1 MSVFDV
7 TKMGD
12 GESEIITAALALAAQ
27 EFDRRAMLPTISEG
41 FERARVMACAQWLRD
56 MAQDIATDQEAEWN
70 RLAAINEQAM
80 AAFVADIRKRR
91 NRPSRFAS

>member
-12 GESEIITAALALAAQ
+12 GESEIITSALELAAQ

-41 FERARVMACAQWLRD
+41 FERARVLACAQWLRD
-56 MAQDIATDQEAEWN
+56 MAQDITTDQEAEWK
-70 RLAAINEQAM
+70 RLAALNEQYN
-80 AAFVADIRKRR
+80 AAFIADIRKRR
-91 NRPSRFAS
+91 NRPSQLDG